1 MVRNNIVP
9 GINVIYNTDGVNGIS
24 ANVIEQ
30 NRGVL
35 VTDFSDARVPRSKQ
49 HPRLS
54 EAGDGRAQG
63 GTQLPVYGPVKTAW
77 RLFFPTLSTVTLQ
90 TDT

>member
-35 VTDFSDARVPRSKQ
+35 VTDFSDPGFLVQNNTPASVRRVMAGPR
-49 HPRLS
+49 
-54 EAGDGRAQG
+54 AGHS
-63 GTQLPVYGPVKTAW
+63 
-77 RLFFPTLSTVTLQ
+77 FPCTVQ
-90 TDT
+90 